1 MDPIE
6 DRKDLGINDAAPS
19 EPGSYVLIMHLDQPT
34 AITVGKLG
42 TFEFAAGWYA
52 YAGSALG
59 QGGLAARLAYHQR
72 REKSYHWHI
81 DYLSEHLAPDE
92 VWYTNDP
99 THREHHW
106 SEVLSHTAGASI
118 PLPGFGSSDCRC
130 ISHLYFFS
138 SRPSINYYRR
148 KIHAGV
154 DGHARIFTE
163 KFLAIN

>member
-1 MDPIE
+1 MHPLPGTYALVFRAK
-6 DRKDLGINDAAPS
+6 RKKR
-19 EPGSYVLIMHLDQPT
+19 LI
-34 AITVGKLG
+34 IGKLG
-42 TFEFAAGWYA
+42 ILKLQPGY
-52 YAGSALG
+52 YVYVGSAFG
-59 QGGLAARLAYHQR
+59 PGGLKARIGHHRKSSGR
-72 REKSYHWHI
+72 RHWHV

-154 DGHARIFTE
+154 DGHARIFAE